1 MLTARMLEHILYG
14 SRPSRG
20 GGHMY
25 GHGWKAKGMRWRS
38 EFSQSW
44 TQRDITNAI
53 REVLENHWD
62 GESVGSFPATI
73 KGEIVTVA
81 IRRNK
86 AGAVEIKTAHSGVL

>member
-1 MLTARMLEHILYG
+1 MSPLEHILYG
-14 SRPSRG
+14 GNPKGG

-25 GHGWKAKGMRWRS
+25 GHGWKVKDSRPRS

-62 GESVGSFPATI
+62 GESLGPFSATI
-73 KGEIVTVA
+73 KGEIVTVYVGVK
-81 IRRNK
+81 N
-86 AGAVEIKTAHSGVL
+86 GMFEIKTAHKGLP

>member
-1 MLTARMLEHILYG
+1 MSPLEHILYG
-14 SRPSRG
+14 GNPKYG

-25 GHGWKAKGMRWRS
+25 GHGWKVKGTRPRS

-62 GESVGSFPATI
+62 RESLGPFSATI
-73 KGEIVTVA
+73 KGEVVTVA
-81 IRRNK
+81 IHRNK
-86 AGAVEIKTAHSGVL
+86 AGALEIKTVHQGLP